1 MSPIERGETIRSC
14 RTGRKGL
21 RGRLLEWAD
30 ARLGPNAAW
39 VQRHAALCPTCRRR
53 LAGLN
58 RVDLAI
64 AAMLSQ
70 PHRLDLLRRANS
82 SALRMLKRDL
92 REEAQAQSL
101 DRDGAEPALAE
112 ADTHLNTLLRIAA
125 CLAIILL
132 VRVGVFGTLN
142 KARTHGRAAMKQY
155 YAHHAG
161 QDMAD
166 EIWRA

>member
-1 MSPIERGETIRSC
+1 
-14 RTGRKGL
+14 
-21 RGRLLEWAD
+21 
-30 ARLGPNAAW
+30 
-39 VQRHAALCPTCRRR
+39 
-53 LAGLN
+53 
-58 RVDLAI
+58 VDLAI

-132 VRVGVFGTLN
+132 VRVGVFTTLN
-142 KARTHGRAAMKQY
+142 KARTQGRAAMKQY